1 MNITD
6 QSPYRSIER
15 PQTQVMIW
23 NAYQAINNY
32 DWRTS
37 TTSMQIRAQIGPV
50 QGPLGKRGTCGTKAG
65 VSKDVGSA
73 GGSLM
78 IPADVPDG
86 GSGVHAR
93 IERPAA
99 AGSAFNEEDSPLSIA
114 REVRPG
120 VNKRLPYIQ
129 PPRGIA
135 QCVVWVL
142 NPS

>member
-1 MNITD
+1 
-6 QSPYRSIER
+6 
-15 PQTQVMIW
+15 MIW

-78 IPADVPDG
+78 IPAD
-86 GSGVHAR
+86 
-93 IERPAA
+93 
-99 AGSAFNEEDSPLSIA
+99 AGWRKRRTCENRTPSCRWLGLQRGRLSSLSIA
-114 REVRPG
+114 RDVRPG
-120 VNKRLPYIQ
+120 SGVRTKKAPVHPHPASKGDSLM
-129 PPRGIA
+129 
-135 QCVVWVL
+135 CVVSFAPNIWID
-142 NPS
+142 SHS